1 MEIVERMENKLL
13 NRVEIKFSWR
23 HSGKATPSRREVM
36 DLVKTLEPKSNPDYI
51 IIKDCNTRF
60 GQPLTTGLAYI
71 YDNEESM
78 KVEPKYIHQRHEGF
92 RSSAEKPAAAEE
104 AASAEEAAPEEEAA
118 EDEAAEEEAAE
129 EGGDE

>member
-13 NRVEIKFSWR
+13 SRVEIKFSLR
-23 HSGKATPSRREVM
+23 HSGKATPSRKEVM
-36 DLVKTLEPKSNPDYI
+36 DLVKTLEPKSNPEYI
-51 IIKDCNTRF
+51 VIKDCNTRF

-78 KVEPKYIHQRHEGF
+78 KVEPEYIHKRHERF
-92 RSSAEKPAAAEE
+92 RAAKDEPAAAEE
-104 AASAEEAAPEEEAA
+104 AAPEESTEEAA
-118 EDEAAEEEAAE
+118 D